1 MHRFWLYNHDLNEA
15 DFIIIIPYRYLFAF
29 RFSIAYA
36 NNFSI
41 LTQLKSMY
49 IAFFFPSSSCSQSF
63 SLFRFP
69 FQDRFLYFNDLIN
82 IRGER
87 TINATRIAIIKMKAV
102 FRWLFFYSERF
113 FPCLLRRACFFNKD

>member
-1 MHRFWLYNHDLNEA
+1 MHGFWLYNHDLKEA

-49 IAFFFPSSSCSQSF
+49 IAFFFHHHRAH
-63 SLFRFP
+63 SLFPISISFP
-69 FQDRFLYFNDLIN
+69 GPLS
-82 IRGER
+82 
-87 TINATRIAIIKMKAV
+87 
-102 FRWLFFYSERF
+102 LF
-113 FPCLLRRACFFNKD
+113 

>member
-1 MHRFWLYNHDLNEA
+1 MRFFLHHRRR
-15 DFIIIIPYRYLFAF
+15 RYK
-29 RFSIAYA
+29 RF
-36 NNFSI
+36 
-41 LTQLKSMY
+41 
-49 IAFFFPSSSCSQSF
+49 F

-102 FRWLFFYSERF
+102 FRWLFFSIRNILFFSYSVCYEARVF
-113 FPCLLRRACFFNKD
+113 FHQD